1 MAEET
6 SAGDAAPGS
15 ADPDVPTPAKSKAK
29 FQFPS
34 AVATLAIVIFSRIG
48 SGPSNAMHK
57 RFDEAEQEYQD
68 AHL

>member
-1 MAEET
+1 MIAFAT
-6 SAGDAAPGS
+6 ATTTVGN
-15 ADPDVPTPAKSKAK
+15 PTLNISIFVA
-29 FQFPS
+29 FV
-34 AVATLAIVIFSRIG
+34 VATLAIVIFSRIG